1 MLASPPPLNPF
12 TQVSEDF
19 VTKIEEL
26 IKETLPEVENVETR
40 KVISTH
46 FDASKQW
53 FASHK

>member
-1 MLASPPPLNPF
+1 MLPPPPLNPF